1 MSNERFIPQLN
12 PLSPETGASQE
23 KSLSLSV
30 NGEVMVSSELT
41 SARQRLLDALELD
54 MRLRETFESESIPVW
69 INTETLGFRS
79 QI

>member
-1 MSNERFIPQLN
+1 
-12 PLSPETGASQE
+12 
-23 KSLSLSV
+23 
-30 NGEVMVSSELT
+30 MVSSELT